1 MVWEKGLESLNI
13 NQDLFMKET
22 SKKGTSMEKVKWS
35 TRQRTSMKETG
46 KKTKK
51 MASELCTGL
60 REQTKNTTVNGRT
73 INKMVLVFISGLKT
87 EEKTNISETDMKVTG
102 KMAKEKD

>member
-1 MVWEKGLESLNI
+1 
-13 NQDLFMKET
+13 MKEI
-22 SKKGTSMEKVKWS
+22 
-35 TRQRTSMKETG
+35 G

-73 INKMVLVFISGLKT
+73 INKTVLVFISGLKT

-102 KMAKEKD
+102 KTAKEKDSVFSTMLMVLNMKVYGKTI